1 MHDLSTAQALETH
14 AAILEKLRCCLPHLA
29 PHLQLGV
36 RIADLGIDSIDLV
49 ELLCLVSSEFDL
61 RLSEPEYRS
70 LRTVGDLVAFIAEQ
84 KKGGQQIP

>member
-29 PHLQLGV
+29 PHLKPEV
-36 RIADLGIDSIDLV
+36 CIADLGIDSIDLV
-49 ELLCLVSSEFDL
+49 ELLCLVSSEFHL

-70 LRTVGDLVAFIAEQ
+70 LRTVGDLVAAIAELTR
-84 KKGGQQIP
+84 GGQHLS